1 MRALSVDF
9 IAGWKVTFVNLS
21 LVITATLTGGHCRGH
36 EVVPNIVVV
45 VVVCL
50 LLGLSVLRLLLSLKK
65 FSFEAHGWVYRVSS
79 VFLKDERGLLQM
91 FQRKKSLSLI
101 I

>member
-36 EVVPNIVVV
+36 EVVPDVVV
-45 VVVCL
+45 VVVVVGWW
-50 LLGLSVLRLLLSLKK
+50 LLGLTRRLVRWRLQI
-65 FSFEAHGWVYRVSS
+65 FGFEPHGRAGRASS

-91 FQRKKSLSLI
+91 FQ
-101 I
+101 

>member
-36 EVVPNIVVV
+36 EVVPNIVI

-50 LLGLSVLRLLLSLKK
+50 LLSLHVLLLLLRLRKLIFKTQC
-65 FSFEAHGWVYRVSS
+65 WICRVPS
-79 VFLKDERGLLQM
+79 VFLKDERGLFQM
-91 FQRKKSLSLI
+91 FQ
-101 I
+101 

>member
-36 EVVPNIVVV
+36 EVVPNIVI

-50 LLGLSVLRLLLSLKK
+50 LRLSVRCVVLGWRELSPT
-65 FSFEAHGWVYRVSS
+65 APG

-91 FQRKKSLSLI
+91 FQ
-101 I
+101 